1 MTGYGAAREVALVCR
16 NFDLRYVKANKPT
29 EQVRSLVGGSNGVFI
44 CNECVDL
51 CREIF
56 DEQGVPIG
64 AKGTT

>member
-1 MTGYGAAREVALVCR
+1 MPDSTDTVAEPTAPPIRCS
-16 NFDLRYVKANKPT
+16 FCNKPT